1 MMYNLFSPER
11 AHTRPSRF
19 ADKRRAHQS
28 AQRRGQNEVMSFSVD
43 FLPGWS
49 DERGSTAPVYVAD
62 RRKRTN
68 TYHSVPL
75 QQPVGDFDTA
85 RIRPVSAQGMRA
97 STAVLLLV
105 IMLFTLGV
113 TWLTYRSRM
122 IEVGKGINS
131 DVVRTAQ
138 LQQQAA
144 DMERQIAQST
154 TDISIAE
161 MARDMGMRSSKGVDV
176 VYLTAPE
183 NAVCV
188 PANDGNFTGTYLA
201 TILGD

>member
-1 MMYNLFSPER
+1 MMYPLFSPER

-19 ADKRRAHQS
+19 ASKRRVAAHRS
-28 AQRRGQNEVMSFSVD
+28 AQRRDEVMSFSVD

-49 DERGSTAPVYVAD
+49 DERGSAAPVYVAQ
-62 RRKRTN
+62 RRERTN
-68 TYHSVPL
+68 AYPAVPV

-85 RIRPVSAQGMRA
+85 RIRPVSAEGMRA
-97 STAVLLLV
+97 STAVLLLA
-105 IMLFTLGV
+105 IMLFSLGV

-122 IEVGKGINS
+122 IEVGKDISS
-131 DVVRTAQ
+131 DVARATA

-144 DMERQIAQST
+144 DLELEIAEST
-154 TDISIAE
+154 TDVSIAE

-176 VYLTAPE
+176 VYLNAPE
-183 NAVCV
+183 NAVCI
-188 PANDGNFTGTYLA
+188 PANDGTFTGTYLA

>member
-1 MMYNLFSPER
+1 MMYNMFSPER

-19 ADKRRAHQS
+19 AGKRRAPLS
-28 AQRRGQNEVMSFSVD
+28 AQRRGRNEVMSFSVD

-49 DERGSTAPVYVAD
+49 DERGSTAPVYVD
-62 RRKRTN
+62 QRRERNN
-68 TYHSVPL
+68 TYQIPV

-85 RIRPVSAQGMRA
+85 RIRPVSAEGMRA

-105 IMLFTLGV
+105 IMLFALGV

-122 IEVGKGINS
+122 IEVGKDIDS
-131 DVVRTAQ
+131 DAVRATQ

-144 DMERQIAQST
+144 DMERQIAEST

-183 NAVCV
+183 NAVCI
-188 PANDGNFTGTYLA
+188 PANDGTFTGTYLA

>member
-1 MMYNLFSPER
+1 MMYNMFSPER

-19 ADKRRAHQS
+19 AGKRRVPLS
-28 AQRRGQNEVMSFSVD
+28 AQRRGRNEVMSFSVD

-49 DERGSTAPVYVAD
+49 DERGSTAPVYVD
-62 RRKRTN
+62 QRRERTN
-68 TYHSVPL
+68 TYQIPV

-105 IMLFTLGV
+105 ILLFTLGV

-122 IEVGKGINS
+122 IEVGKDINS

-144 DMERQIAQST
+144 DMERQIAEST

-183 NAVCV
+183 NAICV
-188 PANDGNFTGTYLA
+188 PANDGTFTGTYLA